1 MRYFISMNR
10 IYCILLSLTAFVA
23 SFAPVDIAAQRLNDK
38 LLNRPYADMR
48 KWHLGFSVGT
58 HTQDM
63 KFTHNGFVTE
73 NGETWFM
80 EQPSFSPGFCVN
92 GLIDFRLNDYFSVR
106 LTPGMYF
113 GNKVVKMI
121 DTTGDDNRLSQNI
134 KSAYVVL
141 PLDLKFSAQR
151 FRNVRPYVTTGIMPT
166 FDVAKKRSDYLKLKS
181 TDFMLSV
188 GFGCDFY
195 LPYFKLNPEIK
206 FCFGLTDVLEHDR
219 SDLVDEPDKL
229 KITQSLTKATTQ
241 MVVLTF
247 YFE

>member
-10 IYCILLSLTAFVA
+10 IFHILLTLVALTM
-23 SFAPVDIAAQRLNDK
+23 SIAPVEVAAQRLNDK

-48 KWHLGFSVGT
+48 KWHLGFSVGV
-58 HTQDM
+58 HTQDL
-63 KFTHNGFVTE
+63 KFTHSGFVSE

-106 LTPGMYF
+106 FTPGMYF
-113 GNKVVKMI
+113 GNKVVKMY
-121 DTTGDDNRLSQNI
+121 DTTGGNHASQNI

-141 PLDLKFSAQR
+141 PLDLKYSAQR
-151 FRNVRPYVTTGIMPT
+151 FRNVRPYLTTGVMPT

-181 TDFMLSV
+181 ADFFLTV
-188 GFGCDFY
+188 GLGCDFY

-206 FCFGLTDVLEHDR
+206 FCFGLTDVIQHDR
-219 SDLVDEPDKL
+219 PDLVDEPDKL
-229 KITQSLTKATTQ
+229 KMTQSLKKATSQ